1 MAARAIASATISFGL
16 VSIPVK
22 LYSATEPAAEIH
34 FHWLHQKCGTRVQQ
48 RYWCPKDEE
57 IVPRS
62 DLVRGYEFAKGR
74 FVAFTKKE
82 LDALDEQATQA
93 IEITEFLP
101 IEAIDPIYYE
111 HPYHLGPAK
120 GGEHAYAM
128 LGVAM
133 KETGRAALGRYA
145 ARGKQYLVLLRPF
158 EKSLVLQQL
167 HYAEEIRPPVD
178 RSVEGKV
185 KEAELRMAKQLIG
198 HIAAEEF
205 HPEAYKDDVRDR
217 IRAQIRRKVQGK
229 EITVPEAERGDRGKV
244 IDLME
249 ALKASLGEVRRGKAE
264 AAGARKPA
272 KRVSRGRTP
281 RKTAQRSSAA

>member
-1 MAARAIASATISFGL
+1 MATRAIASATISFGL

-22 LYSATEPAAEIH
+22 LYSATEPAAEVH
-34 FHWLHQKCGTRVQQ
+34 FHWLHEKCGTRVQQ

-74 FVAFTKKE
+74 FVAFTKQE
-82 LDALDEQATQA
+82 LKALEEQATQA

-101 IEAIDPIYYE
+101 IDAIDPIYYE

-120 GGEHAYAM
+120 GGEHAFAM

-133 KETGRAALGRYA
+133 KETERAALGRYA

-158 EKSLVLQQL
+158 EKSLVMQQL

-178 RSVEGKV
+178 RSVDGKV
-185 KEAELRMAKQLIG
+185 KEAELRMAKQLIE
-198 HIAAEEF
+198 HIATEEF
-205 HPEAYKDDVRDR
+205 HPEAYEDEVRDR
-217 IRAQIRRKVQGK
+217 VRAQIRRRAQGN
-229 EITVPEAERGDRGKV
+229 EITVPEAERGERGRV

-249 ALKASLGEVRRGKAE
+249 ALKASLEKRPAEKKPLAKVRRVEPVVAAPRRAQGGK
-264 AAGARKPA
+264 K
-272 KRVSRGRTP
+272 
-281 RKTAQRSSAA
+281 